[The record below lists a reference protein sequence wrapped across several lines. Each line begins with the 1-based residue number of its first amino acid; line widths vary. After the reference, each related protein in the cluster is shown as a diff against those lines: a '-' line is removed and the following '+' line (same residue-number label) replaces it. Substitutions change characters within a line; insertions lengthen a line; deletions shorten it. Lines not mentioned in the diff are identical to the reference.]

1 MNLRK
6 QLAALLAVFVLVG
19 CAPAGAAVEPA
30 DPASEAVVEAA
41 GEAVTEAAAQ
51 QAQIEPLDLAA
62 LPRDLDVQ
70 TTASLAE
77 RPDVLILDVREQD
90 EWDAGHIPGALLIP
104 MSEIQGR
111 LSEVPKDK
119 TVIVQCRSGNR
130 SSQVTDYLQQQGFT
144 NIRNMA
150 GGLNAWQAAG
160 LPVEQ

>member
-1 MNLRK
+1 MNIRMLF
-6 QLAALLAVFVLVG
+6 AALLAVMILGG
-19 CAPAGAAVEPA
+19 CAAPAAAPAAESAATAEPA
-30 DPASEAVVEAA
+30 
-41 GEAVTEAAAQ
+41 AAA
-51 QAQIEPLDLAA
+51 EPAESAAPAAALDLAS

-70 TTASLAE
+70 TAAELAD
-77 RPDVLILDVREQD
+77 RADVVILDVREQE
-90 EWDAGHIPGALLIP
+90 EWDAGHIPGALFIP

-111 LSEVPKDK
+111 LSEVPEDK

>member
-6 QLAALLAVFVLVG
+6 YYVALLAVLLLAG
-19 CAPAGAAVEPA
+19 CAPAAPAAPA
-30 DPASEAVVEAA
+30 
-41 GEAVTEAAAQ
+41 TEAATAAQ
-51 QAQIEPLDLAA
+51 PGSAAAPAGQEAPLDLAS

-70 TTASLAE
+70 TTAELAQ
-77 RPDVLILDVREQD
+77 RSDVVILDVREQD
-90 EWDAGHIPGALLIP
+90 EWDAGHIPGALFIP

-144 NIRNMA
+144 NVRNMA
-150 GGLNAWQAAG
+150 GGINQWQAAG

>member
-6 QLAALLAVFVLVG
+6 YYVALLAVLLLAG
-19 CAPAGAAVEPA
+19 CAPAAPAAPA
-30 DPASEAVVEAA
+30 
-41 GEAVTEAAAQ
+41 TEAAAA
-51 QAQIEPLDLAA
+51 AQPGSAAASAGQEAPLDLAS

-70 TTASLAE
+70 TTAELAQ
-77 RPDVLILDVREQD
+77 RSDVVILDVREQD
-90 EWDAGHIPGALLIP
+90 ELDAGHIPGALFIP

-144 NIRNMA
+144 NVRNMA
-150 GGLNAWQAAG
+150 GGINQWQAAG

>member
-1 MNLRK
+1 MNIRK
-6 QLAALLAVFVLVG
+6 LLAVILAVLVLAG
-19 CAPAGAAVEPA
+19 CAAPSASVVKNAAQPAA
-30 DPASEAVVEAA
+30 EAA
-41 GEAVTEAAAQ
+41 SATTTEAAPEAAAAQ
-51 QAQIEPLDLAA
+51 EPALDLAS
-62 LPRDLDVQ
+62 LPRNLDVQ
-70 TTASLAE
+70 TAATLAE
-77 RPDVLILDVREQD
+77 REDVVILDVREQD
-90 EWDAGHIPGALLIP
+90 EWDAGHIPGALFIP

-111 LSEVPKDK
+111 LSEVPSDK

>member
-1 MNLRK
+1 MNIRK
-6 QLAALLAVFVLVG
+6 LLALTLAVLILAG
-19 CAPAGAAVEPA
+19 CAAPSAQEAENAPQAAA
-30 DPASEAVVEAA
+30 TEAA
-41 GEAVTEAAAQ
+41 TEAAAP
-51 QAQIEPLDLAA
+51 EPALDLAG

-70 TTASLAE
+70 TTATLAE
-77 RPDVLILDVREQD
+77 REDVVILDVREQD
-90 EWDAGHIPGALLIP
+90 EWDAGHIPGALFIP
-104 MSEIQGR
+104 MSEIQAR
-111 LSEVPKDK
+111 LSEVPTDK

>member
-1 MNLRK
+1 MNIYK
-6 QLAALLAVFVLVG
+6 LLATGLTVLMLAG
-19 CAPAGAAVEPA
+19 CAAPSAQ
-30 DPASEAVVEAA
+30 VVENAVQAA
-41 GEAVTEAAAQ
+41 AAAATEAAA
-51 QAQIEPLDLAA
+51 AQEPALDLAG
-62 LPRDLDVQ
+62 LPRDVDVQ
-70 TTASLAE
+70 TAATLAE
-77 RPDVLILDVREQD
+77 RSDVVILDVREQD
-90 EWDAGHIPGALLIP
+90 EWDAGHIPGALFIP

-130 SSQVTDYLQQQGFT
+130 SSQVTDYLQQQGYT